1 MFQCLFLKHSYV
13 VREGTMNVKDGD
25 VESNQD
31 DTAIVWVIDG
41 SGKTRM
47 GTIKGERTLM
57 ALMWGMQ

>member
-31 DTAIVWVIDG
+31 DTAIDG
-41 SGKTRM
+41 SDRWQWKDQNGNH
-47 GTIKGERTLM
+47 
-57 ALMWGMQ
+57 